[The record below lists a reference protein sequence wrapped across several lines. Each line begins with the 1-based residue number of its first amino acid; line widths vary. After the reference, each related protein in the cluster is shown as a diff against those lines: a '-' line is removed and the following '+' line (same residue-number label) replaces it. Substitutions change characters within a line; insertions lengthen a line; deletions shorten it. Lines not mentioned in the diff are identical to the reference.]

1 MVAIPDKMQA
11 VLLTG
16 HGGPEMLSLRDDWS
30 VPTPSANE
38 VLIRVGAAGINNT
51 DINTRIGWY
60 SKSVRGETN
69 EGSESGFE
77 AADSSDSS
85 WSGAAIG
92 FPRIQGADVCGQIV
106 AVGNNVDPDR
116 IGERV
121 LVRAIQ
127 PQPAGETGLNCI
139 TFGSEIDG
147 GFADYAVAKSDMA
160 LAIESPLSD
169 VELASFP
176 CAASTAENMLDR
188 IDLGQNERVLI
199 TGASGGV
206 GSAAVQLAKR
216 RGAHVIAMA
225 SASKHDFVV
234 SLGADEVLD
243 RSAVPN
249 PLSFDAVVDLVVGP
263 AWNAMINS
271 LKRGGR
277 YITAGAI
284 GGPISEIDLR
294 TIYLRDLTVAGST
307 YQPPHIFEN
316 LISYIQAG
324 ELKPV
329 VSKTYRLSQIA
340 DAQADFVAKSYPG
353 KLVLVP
359 DCLWENQTE

>member
-1 MVAIPDKMQA
+1 MQA

-16 HGGPEMLSLRDDWS
+16 HGGPEMLSVRDDWP
-30 VPTPSANE
+30 VPQPSANE
-38 VLIRVGAAGINNT
+38 VLIRVHAAGINNT

-69 EGSESGFE
+69 EGSASGFE
-77 AADSSDSS
+77 TADSSDSS

-92 FPRIQGADVCGQIV
+92 FPRIQGADVCGRIV
-106 AVGNNVDPDR
+106 AVGTDVDPGR

-121 LVRAIQ
+121 LVRALQHQ
-127 PQPAGETGLNCI
+127 PPSETGLNCI
-139 TFGSEIDG
+139 TFGSEVDG
-147 GFADYAVAKSDMA
+147 GFADYAVAQSDIA
-160 LAIESPLSD
+160 LAIDSPLSD

-176 CAASTAENMLDR
+176 CAASTAEGMLDR
-188 IDLGQNERVLI
+188 IDLGRGERVLI

-206 GSAAVQLAKR
+206 GSAAVQLARR
-216 RGAHVIAMA
+216 RGARIVALA
-225 SASKHDFVV
+225 SAAKHDFVK
-234 SLGADEVLD
+234 SLGADEILD
-243 RSAVPN
+243 RAAVPDAM
-249 PLSFDAVVDLVVGP
+249 SFDVVVDLVVGP
-263 AWNAMINS
+263 GWAGLINA

-294 TIYLRDLTVAGST
+294 TIYLRDLTIAGST

-316 LISYIQAG
+316 LVSYIEAG
-324 ELKPV
+324 ALKPV

-340 DAQADFVAKSYPG
+340 EAQADFVAKTYPG

-359 DCLWENQTE
+359 DCLWQDQVQ

>member
-1 MVAIPDKMQA
+1 MGTIPDTMQA
-11 VLLTG
+11 VLLTS
-16 HGGPEMLSLRDDWS
+16 HGGPDMLSIRDDWP
-30 VPTPSANE
+30 VPQPSPDE
-38 VLIRVGAAGINNT
+38 VLIRVHAAGINNT

-69 EGSESGFE
+69 EGSASGFS
-77 AADSSDSS
+77 AAKSSDSS
-85 WSGAAIG
+85 WSGAAIA
-92 FPRIQGADVCGQIV
+92 FPRIQGADVCGRIV
-106 AVGNNVDPDR
+106 AVGDDVDPGR

-121 LVRAIQ
+121 LIRVLQ
-127 PQPAGETGLNCI
+127 PQPLGDAGLNCI

-160 LAIESPLSD
+160 LAIDSPLSD
-169 VELASFP
+169 AELASFP

-188 IDLGQNERVLI
+188 IDLRQGEQVLI

-216 RGAHVIAMA
+216 RGCQVVAMA
-225 SASKHDFVV
+225 SASKHDFVRR
-234 SLGADEVLD
+234 LGADEVLD
-243 RSAVPN
+243 RATVPD
-249 PLSFDAVVDLVVGP
+249 PLSFDVVVDLVVGP
-263 AWNAMINS
+263 GWNAMINA

-307 YQPPHIFEN
+307 YQPPHIFAN
-316 LISYIQAG
+316 LISYIEAG
-324 ELKPV
+324 ALRPV

-340 DAQADFVAKSYPG
+340 DAQADFVAKTYPG

-359 DCLWENQTE
+359 DCLWNNQTE